1 MADLHRSRVA
11 RSSDMVYDPQLWVQR
26 RRRDFYF
33 HLRLYCGVRLRP
45 RDAQVWLCGCV
56 GAHSEAGLAD
66 LYGTCAAV
74 RDPCRGSVLRHDQP
88 RETVLC
94 ERNGDSGFPQAARRK
109 PDTGA
114 AAEIPSIE
122 YGRLATLYRADVFS
136 SLDPA
141 DDKVARQPHPGDF
154 GRALHVVLEV
164 RSAPGGLSEWFL
176 VVQSLCLAIAVRVRR
191 LVRAGRRQADVAV
204 FFRRQSRSGSLL
216 PIWPRRSA

>member
-1 MADLHRSRVA
+1 DKLELKTGLTSVNCQPSASTNLRKRSRLDRAGRPSGARLDAGVFSFLERTRIAARPVPRTGAMADLHRSRVA

-33 HLRLYCGVRLRP
+33 HLWLYCGVRLRP

-122 YGRLATLYRADVFS
+122 YGR
-136 SLDPA
+136 
-141 DDKVARQPHPGDF
+141 
-154 GRALHVVLEV
+154 
-164 RSAPGGLSEWFL
+164 
-176 VVQSLCLAIAVRVRR
+176 
-191 LVRAGRRQADVAV
+191 
-204 FFRRQSRSGSLL
+204 
-216 PIWPRRSA
+216 